1 LEKPVVSIILPSF
14 NSEDYISD
22 TLESIISQTFKKW
35 ELVITDDNSNDN
47 TIDIIIKYINKDPR
61 IKLLRLNANYGAGV
75 ARNNSI
81 KKANGRYIAFC
92 DSDDIWLPNKL
103 ELQIKFLSKMKI
115 PFTFSS
121 YTVTDIKGV
130 KKKDIIAKS
139 KLTYKQC
146 VQNNH
151 IACFTAIYDSKKLG
165 KIYMSKMR
173 NRQDW
178 SLWLKIMK
186 KIKETKGMEEVLGI
200 YRERKNSISSNKIKL
215 IKYTWWIYNKE
226 LKFSYL
232 KSFIYLFVYLFI
244 YFKRKIL

>member
-1 LEKPVVSIILPSF
+1 M
-14 NSEDYISD
+14 
-22 TLESIISQTFKKW
+22 
-35 ELVITDDNSNDN
+35 ITDDNSNDN
-47 TIDIIIKYINKDPR
+47 TIDIIKKYINKDPR
-61 IKLLRLNANYGAGV
+61 IKLLRLNANYGAGKV
-75 ARNNSI
+75 KRNNSI

-103 ELQIKFLSKMKI
+103 ELQINFIKNEN

-130 KKKDIIAKS
+130 KKDIIAKS
-139 KLTYKQC
+139 KLTYNQC
-146 VQNNH
+146 AKNNY

-186 KIKETKGMEEVLGI
+186 KIKETKGMEEILGI
-200 YRERKNSISSNKIKL
+200 YRERKLNLGQQNKV
-215 IKYTWWIYNKE
+215 N
-226 LKFSYL
+226 
-232 KSFIYLFVYLFI
+232 
-244 YFKRKIL
+244 